1 VKLRDVR
8 LVAGKELRETLRDRR
23 TLAVMVLFP
32 LVVYP
37 LVLLVTTQVMADRAT
52 RTESTPSRIAVTG
65 PEDIAAP
72 IRARL
77 ATRPQQL
84 RLLPGPMD
92 GSEAVATARADAAV
106 AASADGSGR
115 PPGAK
120 IFYDE
125 TREASR
131 TARERVEA
139 ALAEPRPNC
148 PPAFT
153 VAAQSIAPRT
163 AVGGYVLSKILPLIV
178 VIMVMLG
185 AFHPAI
191 DITAGERERGTL
203 ETTLSAPVDRPSLM
217 AGKVLAVA
225 TLAAITGLLNLAS
238 MSLTVL
244 QGARIAT
251 SHATFTLP
259 WFRAASVL
267 LVIPPA
273 AFLFASVMVAV
284 GAMARSFKEAQTLLT
299 PLYFLCTAPSMTA
312 ALGEFDLRGA
322 AALFPGVNITLLAR
336 DLLLGQARGS
346 AVALVLGSTIAYGAA
361 ALSVAARLYDSERLL
376 GADEPGLGLGA
387 WLRRLI
393 RGGVDDHPSETRA
406 PTAAEALALYAVA
419 WVLLVVF
426 AEVQARNLPLGLF
439 LFEWV
444 GLGGL
449 TLLYARGTGQRLTAV
464 LRFRRPS
471 PSALAGGIAIG
482 LSAWLTVGLIAS
494 WIAPAPKEIVDQ
506 LRRVIAPPS
515 GDRSLAAT
523 LFLTALSPAICEEAL
538 FRGPI
543 LLGLRERL
551 RPAGAAIV
559 TGIFF
564 GLYHGDLWRLLPT
577 GLLGAL
583 LSMIALAGDSIIP
596 AMAAHFINNAML
608 VLLAQHELDQLDSLG
623 TGPKIGLVAAGS
635 AVLSL
640 GMWLLARAR
649 TQRVM

>member
-1 VKLRDVR
+1 
-8 LVAGKELRETLRDRR
+8 
-23 TLAVMVLFP
+23 
-32 LVVYP
+32 
-37 LVLLVTTQVMADRAT
+37 
-52 RTESTPSRIAVTG
+52 
-65 PEDIAAP
+65 
-72 IRARL
+72 
-77 ATRPQQL
+77 
-84 RLLPGPMD
+84 
-92 GSEAVATARADAAV
+92 
-106 AASADGSGR
+106 
-115 PPGAK
+115 
-120 IFYDE
+120 
-125 TREASR
+125 
-131 TARERVEA
+131 
-139 ALAEPRPNC
+139 
-148 PPAFT
+148 
-153 VAAQSIAPRT
+153 
-163 AVGGYVLSKILPLIV
+163 
-178 VIMVMLG
+178 
-185 AFHPAI
+185 
-191 DITAGERERGTL
+191 
-203 ETTLSAPVDRPSLM
+203 
-217 AGKVLAVA
+217 
-225 TLAAITGLLNLAS
+225 
-238 MSLTVL
+238 
-244 QGARIAT
+244 
-251 SHATFTLP
+251 
-259 WFRAASVL
+259 
-267 LVIPPA
+267 
-273 AFLFASVMVAV
+273 
-284 GAMARSFKEAQTLLT
+284 MARSFKEAQTLLT

-336 DLLLGQARGS
+336 DLLLGQARAS
-346 AVALVLGSTIAYGAA
+346 AVVLVLGSTIAYGAA

-376 GADEPGLGLGA
+376 GADEPGLRLGA
-387 WLRRLI
+387 WLRRLV
-393 RGGVDDHPSETRA
+393 RGVEDEQDGTRA

-464 LRFRRPS
+464 LRFRRP
-471 PSALAGGIAIG
+471 PWSALAGGIAIG

-515 GDRSLAAT
+515 ADRSLALT

-564 GLYHGDLWRLLPT
+564 GLYHGDVWRLLPT

-608 VLLAQHELDQLDSLG
+608 VLLAQRELDQLDSLG

-635 AVLSL
+635 TVLSL
-640 GMWLLARAR
+640 GIWLLARAR
-649 TQRVM
+649 TRRVM

>member
-1 VKLRDVR
+1 MKLRDVR

-52 RTESTPSRIAVTG
+52 RTESTPSRIVVTG
-65 PEDIAAP
+65 PEEVAAP

-77 ATRPQQL
+77 AARPQQL
-84 RLLPGPMD
+84 RLLPGPVD
-92 GSEAVATARADAAV
+92 GNEAVATARADAAV
-106 AASADGSGR
+106 AALAGGSGR
-115 PPGAK
+115 QPGAK
-120 IFYDE
+120 IFFDE

-139 ALAEPRPNC
+139 ALAEPQPNC
-148 PPAFT
+148 PPAFI
-153 VAAQSIAPRT
+153 VAAKSIAART

-203 ETTLSAPVDRPSLM
+203 ETTLSAPVDRRSLM

-244 QGARIAT
+244 EGARIAT

-336 DLLLGQARGS
+336 DLLLGQARAS

-393 RGGVDDHPSETRA
+393 RGVDDSQTETRA

-464 LRFRRPS
+464 LRFRRPP

-494 WIAPAPKEIVDQ
+494 WIAPAPQEIVDQ

-608 VLLAQHELDQLDSLG
+608 VLLARHGLDQLDSLG

-635 AVLSL
+635 AVLLL
-640 GMWLLARAR
+640 GIWLLSRAR
-649 TQRVM
+649 TRRVM